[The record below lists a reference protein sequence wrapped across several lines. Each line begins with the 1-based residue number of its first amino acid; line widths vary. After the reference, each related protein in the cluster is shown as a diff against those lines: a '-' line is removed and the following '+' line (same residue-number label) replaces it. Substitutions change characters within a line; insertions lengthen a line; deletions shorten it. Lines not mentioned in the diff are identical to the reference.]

1 MATNVRAYRQS
12 ERVID
17 PAHLAEFDRM
27 LRSSPSVVL
36 LAGAMLF
43 VVACWVG
50 LTQPLGAGT
59 VLAVLAGTAVLTVT
73 AVLGFRLGSAR
84 DDRVQAISRDIAP
97 LRAVA
102 VFDEEA
108 VSDAALWDA
117 SALAEDIWQLVMA
130 NERLDD
136 AVVRTAA
143 QEIEL
148 AEYHAERERLGRV
161 LLGMLHPA
169 AV

>member
-17 PAHLAEFDRM
+17 PARVAEFDRM
-27 LRSSPSVVL
+27 MRSSPSVVL

-43 VVACWVG
+43 VIACWVG
-50 LTQPLGAGT
+50 LTQPLGPST

-84 DDRVQAISRDIAP
+84 EDRVQAVSRDIAP

-102 VFDEEA
+102 VFDEQA
-108 VSDAALWDA
+108 VSD
-117 SALAEDIWQLVMA
+117 
-130 NERLDD
+130 
-136 AVVRTAA
+136 TAKTS
-143 QEIEL
+143 
-148 AEYHAERERLGRV
+148 GS
-161 LLGMLHPA
+161 
-169 AV
+169 